1 MQIYKKKLRLL
12 YSAAVIFIF
21 LMGEYAYFFFLRV
34 GEGDEVVA
42 VKFFGAFDECS
53 REKPGVKIFY
63 QRAIYSL
70 F

>member
-1 MQIYKKKLRLL
+1 MHYVHNVHMI
-12 YSAAVIFIF
+12 I
-21 LMGEYAYFFFLRV
+21 FFLRV

-42 VKFFGAFDECS
+42 VKFFGAFEECS
-53 REKPGVKIFY
+53 REKRGVKIFY